1 MRNDDNKQTRGCAL
15 YVVKCGVW
23 RRSSESV
30 PRNGSYL
37 LDKNGSMALMEIL
50 MAYEKMV
57 RAVLSNC
64 NFVSCRR
71 EILRGCS
78 PAHKITGNFLLGV
91 LF

>member
-1 MRNDDNKQTRGCAL
+1 
-15 YVVKCGVW
+15 
-23 RRSSESV
+23 
-30 PRNGSYL
+30 
-37 LDKNGSMALMEIL
+37 MEIL

-78 PAHKITGNFLLGV
+78 PAHKITSTGNLLGV